1 VFTWQLFA
9 VSRSRWRSSRPA
21 CSRASFYAY
30 SSSVSLGLGDL
41 DDRGYVAA
49 MQAINDSIPNGVFV
63 LSFVGAPLLLIV
75 ATALHAASHSPR
87 LAPLLLA
94 GGLVIGG
101 GLLVTFLANVPLND
115 DLAGVDPNAGQEVLA
130 RARADYEDP
139 WNTLECCAHHNLH
152 RRARLPRLGPAPPR
166 QPPNHG
172 RIGEA
177 CSHTPAPRA
186 QPAIGQWCDSIP
198 PVAVRPPRS
207 ARSVDQQHGRAA
219 DLLFV
224 VAVAQSDRGGG
235 AGSRRG

>member
-1 VFTWQLFA
+1 MATV
-9 VSRSRWRSSRPA
+9 RSLSLA
-21 CSRASFYAY
+21 LALVATGLLAGFFYAY
-30 SSSVSLGLGDL
+30 SSSVSLGLGEL

-139 WNTLECCAHHNLH
+139 WNTWNAVRTITCTAALASL
-152 RRARLPRLGPAPPR
+152 AWALRLPA
-166 QPPNHG
+166 
-172 RIGEA
+172 
-177 CSHTPAPRA
+177 S
-186 QPAIGQWCDSIP
+186 
-198 PVAVRPPRS
+198 RPTT
-207 ARSVDQQHGRAA
+207 AA
-219 DLLFV
+219 
-224 VAVAQSDRGGG
+224 
-235 AGSRRG
+235 